1 MRAHRCAGSP
11 GRWSAGSVPTVGDP
25 GHAGSE
31 AAALDHARDLLDLA
45 ADLAPPE
52 QLPLL
57 GQVHEVLQQALAEGR
72 PSS

>member
-1 MRAHRCAGSP
+1 
-11 GRWSAGSVPTVGDP
+11 VGDP

-31 AAALDHARDLLDLA
+31 AAALDRARDLLDLA

-57 GQVHEVLQQALAEGR
+57 GQVHEVLQQALAEGS